1 MIYLDV
7 NIPKGVAVTLNEKAI
22 SINPYFVWSI
32 KDDDTNRNYV
42 FTADDWSPAPWYY
55 NIFTFSVITGAT
67 YGATQGII
75 SAPQGNYIYR
85 VYETPIQYD
94 LDLNNVTKEVEI
106 GMINIIGTASVTTT
120 FTASNN
126 DTVVTFKKL

>member
-1 MIYLDV
+1 MIYIDI
-7 NIPKGVAVTLNEKAI
+7 NKPTGVAVTLNEKAV
-22 SINPYFVWSI
+22 SINPYFVWTI
-32 KDDDTNRNYV
+32 RDDDTNKQYV

-75 SAPQGNYIYR
+75 PAPQGNYIYR
-85 VYETPIQYD
+85 VYETPIKYD
-94 LDLNNVTKEVEI
+94 LNLSNTTKQVEVGI
-106 GMINIIGTASVTTT
+106 FNIIGTVSVINT

-126 DTVVTFKKL
+126 DTVITFKKL